1 MPRKFAN
8 TLLILALLI
17 VAVVSWQWLDDRD
30 STAPATENSVDMA
43 VNETDY
49 TLEDFVITNVN
60 NNNGQVYQLRGKL
73 LSHFVNDNN
82 SVIDKPSLQMTGQN
96 RQSWTGNA
104 TTGYLSKDF
113 SKLQLVGNVVL
124 SHHRINNPPV
134 NVATEKL
141 NIDSASRQMT
151 TTDPV
156 RIDGGQWSFQA
167 NQMQA
172 DVDHGILQFQSGV
185 EAQYAVQQ

>member
-43 VNETDY
+43 VNQTDY

-60 NNNGQVYQLRGKL
+60 NNKGQVYQLSGKS

-82 SVIDKPSLQMTGQN
+82 SVIDQPSLQMTGQN
-96 RQSWTGNA
+96 SQSWSGNA

-113 SKLQLVGNVVL
+113 SKLQLVGNVAL
-124 SHHRINNPPV
+124 SHNRNDNPPV

-141 NIDSASRQMT
+141 DIDTTSRQMT
-151 TTDPV
+151 TNDPV
-156 RIDGGQWSFQA
+156 QIDGGQWSFQA

-172 DVDHGILQFQSGV
+172 DVDNGILQFQSGV